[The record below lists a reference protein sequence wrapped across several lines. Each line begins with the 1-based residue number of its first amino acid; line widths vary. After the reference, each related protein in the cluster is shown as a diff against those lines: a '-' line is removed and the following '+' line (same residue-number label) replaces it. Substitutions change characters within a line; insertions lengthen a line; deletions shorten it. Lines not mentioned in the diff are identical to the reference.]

1 MKKIFLLLI
10 VIAFYGCND
19 YLDIEEKGKVIPES
33 VEDLNLLMADYTK
46 FIRSTVNVFFTNDEI
61 KLYEDEVSRIFGDL
75 NL

>member
-46 FIRSTVNVFFTNDEI
+46 FIVVLSMYSLQMMR
-61 KLYEDEVSRIFGDL
+61 
-75 NL
+75 